1 MANPK
6 AVVDSGV
13 STVRRKRPFLDHTI
27 RAWSRYQADGGDRLA
42 ASVTYF
48 GFLSFFPLVALAF
61 SIAGFV
67 VDAYP
72 DAQQKLTE
80 QINNFLPGLADKLD
94 VASIGN
100 AKVATGII
108 GLAGLLFAGLG
119 WIDALREAVR
129 AIWHHNVKA
138 GNFVVKKLVDI
149 GVLAGL
155 GLTLTVSVGVTGV
168 SSAAMTWFLD
178 QLGLGDNSVAR
189 VGLRVVGIILA
200 LLVDFAVFL
209 YLFTRLP
216 RLKTPFR
223 RVAKG
228 AMLGAVGLEILKVV
242 GSLLVSRTTNN
253 PVYGAFAVVVGLLI
267 WINLV
272 SRFMLFTAAWTVT
285 APYDTDVPPSGT
297 ASPEAARAA
306 GIPEE
311 YADTDPDHVPT
322 AAGDGAPAPLAAAIQ
337 GQVPPQDEAEGRTD
351 ERAERDRAGRGQVPV
366 PTDSDG
372 TDEGSD
378 GERTASRDGA
388 SARGGSGPILG
399 ATSGGQHRRPAR
411 RVAQSA
417 DDSGT
422 YPDDPHDGK
431 ERTAAGHPRMVAS
444 EASLRTVNR
453 VSAGVVLAGAA
464 TAAAYGAKILRGS
477 RGD

>member
-1 MANPK
+1 MQNPK
-6 AVVDSGV
+6 VAAESGV
-13 STVRRKRPFLDHTI
+13 ATVRRRRPFVDHMI
-27 RAWSRYQADGGDRLA
+27 RAFSRYQADGGDRLA

-48 GFLSFFPLVALAF
+48 GFLSFFPLIALAF

-72 DAQQKLTE
+72 DAQNKLTE

-94 VASIGN
+94 VTTIGN
-100 AKVATGII
+100 AKVATGIV

-155 GLTLTVSVGVTGV
+155 GLTLLASVLVTGV

-178 QLGLGDNSVAR
+178 LVGLANNSIAR
-189 VGLRVVGIILA
+189 VGLRGVGIALA
-200 LLVDFAVFL
+200 LAVDFAVFL

-216 RLKTPFR
+216 RLNTPFK
-223 RVAKG
+223 RVMKG
-228 AMLGAVGLEILKVV
+228 ALLGAVGLEILKVV
-242 GSLLVSRTTNN
+242 GSILVARTTNN

-297 ASPEAARAA
+297 ADPESARAA
-306 GIPEE
+306 GIPEQ
-311 YADTDPDHVPT
+311 YADHDPDNPPT
-322 AAGDGAPAPLAAAIQ
+322 TAGDGAPAPLAAAIQ
-337 GQVPPQDEAEGRTD
+337 GQTPPQDQAEGRVD
-351 ERAERDRAGRGQVPV
+351 QRADRDRAGGEQAPTAEGPADDPAADEPYPQERPAAPLRRASGADEHTSGARSEANRGEANRSEATGQV
-366 PTDSDG
+366 
-372 TDEGSD
+372 
-378 GERTASRDGA
+378 
-388 SARGGSGPILG
+388 
-399 ATSGGQHRRPAR
+399 
-411 RVAQSA
+411 
-417 DDSGT
+417 
-422 YPDDPHDGK
+422 
-431 ERTAAGHPRMVAS
+431 RMVAS
-444 EASLRTVNR
+444 EASLRTAGRVRNR
-453 VSAGVVLAGAA
+453 VVLAGAA
-464 TAAAYGAKILRGS
+464 TAALYGAKMLRDS
-477 RGD
+477 RSEDD

>member
-1 MANPK
+1 MANAK
-6 AVVDSGV
+6 NAVQSGV
-13 STVRRKRPFLDHTI
+13 TTVRQKRPFVDHMV

-42 ASVTYF
+42 AAVTYF

-72 DAQQKLTE
+72 DAQQKVVE
-80 QINNFLPGLADKLD
+80 QINSFLPGLADKLD

-108 GLAGLLFAGLG
+108 GLAGLLWAGLG

-138 GNFVVKKLVDI
+138 GNFVVKKLADV

-155 GLTLTVSVGVTGV
+155 GLTLIASVAVTGV

-178 QLGLGDNSVAR
+178 AVNLENSSLAK
-189 VGLRVVGIILA
+189 VGLRVVGIALA
-200 LLVDFAVFL
+200 LLVDFAVFVF
-209 YLFTRLP
+209 LFTRLP

-228 AMLGAVGLEILKVV
+228 ALLGAVGFEILKVV
-242 GSLLVSRTTNN
+242 GSILVSRTTNN
-253 PVYGAFAVVVGLLI
+253 PVYGTFAVVVGLLI

-272 SRFMLFTAAWTVT
+272 SRFMLLTAAWTVT

-297 ASPEAARAA
+297 ASPEAAREA
-306 GIPEE
+306 GIPEQ
-311 YADTDPDHVPT
+311 YADHDPDNVPT
-322 AAGDGAPAPLAAAIQ
+322 TVGDGAPAPLAAALQ
-337 GQVPPQDEAEGRTD
+337 GQTPPQDQAEGRVD
-351 ERAERDRAGRGQVPV
+351 QRPDRDRAGGSQVPV
-366 PTDSDG
+366 DDRNPGDQTDS
-372 TDEGSD
+372 
-378 GERTASRDGA
+378 AA
-388 SARGGSGPILG
+388 
-399 ATSGGQHRRPAR
+399 
-411 RVAQSA
+411 V
-417 DDSGT
+417 
-422 YPDDPHDGK
+422 YPDDPTGHRESTQRPARQPGSHRKPSQSQQPANGQEGHGQD
-431 ERTAAGHPRMVAS
+431 EPSPTIREGHPRMVAS

-453 VSAGVVLAGAA
+453 VGAGVMLASAA
-464 TAAAYGAKILRGS
+464 TAAVYGAKMLRES
-477 RGD
+477 RGDD

>member
-1 MANPK
+1 MGNPIAAAQTGVK
-6 AVVDSGV
+6 AV
-13 STVRRKRPFLDHTI
+13 RARRPFVDHMV
-27 RAWSRYQADGGDRLA
+27 RAFSRYQADGGDRLA

-48 GFLSFFPLVALAF
+48 GFLSFFPLIALAF

-72 DAQQKLTE
+72 DAQRELAE
-80 QINNFLPGLADKLD
+80 QINSFLPGLSDKLD
-94 VASIGN
+94 VTTIGN
-100 AKVATGII
+100 AKVATGLL

-119 WIDALREAVR
+119 WVDALREAVR
-129 AIWHHNVKA
+129 TIWHHNVKA

-155 GLTLTVSVGVTGV
+155 GLTLLASVAVTGV

-178 QLGLGDNSVAR
+178 LVGLEDNSVAR
-189 VGLRVVGIILA
+189 VGLRVVGLVLA

-216 RLKTPFR
+216 RLNTPFK
-223 RVAKG
+223 RVFKG
-228 AMLGAVGLEILKVV
+228 ALLGAVGLEILKVV

-297 ASPEAARAA
+297 ADPETAKAA

-311 YADTDPDHVPT
+311 YADHDPDDVPT
-322 AAGDGAPAPLAAAIQ
+322 TVGDGAPAPLAAALQ
-337 GQVPPQDEAEGRTD
+337 GATPPQDQAEGQVD
-351 ERAERDRAGRGQVPV
+351 ERAERDRAGGDQQPV
-366 PTDSDG
+366 PRGADDTRSADTRPHNPRADDTDADDDPYPSEQTAGDRRSDG
-372 TDEGSD
+372 
-378 GERTASRDGA
+378 
-388 SARGGSGPILG
+388 
-399 ATSGGQHRRPAR
+399 
-411 RVAQSA
+411 QSA
-417 DDSGT
+417 LD
-422 YPDDPHDGK
+422 
-431 ERTAAGHPRMVAS
+431 HPSMVAS
-444 EASLRTVNR
+444 PTALRTSSR
-453 VSAGVVLAGAA
+453 ITTGAMLAG
-464 TAAAYGAKILRGS
+464 
-477 RGD
+477 

>member
-1 MANPK
+1 MGNPI
-6 AVVDSGV
+6 AAAQTGV
-13 STVRRKRPFLDHTI
+13 KTVRARRPFVDHMV
-27 RAWSRYQADGGDRLA
+27 RAFSRYQADGGDRLA

-48 GFLSFFPLVALAF
+48 GFLSFFPLIALAF
-61 SIAGFV
+61 SVAGFV

-72 DAQQKLTE
+72 DAQQKLAE
-80 QINNFLPGLADKLD
+80 EINSFLPGLSDKLD
-94 VASIGN
+94 VTTIGN

-129 AIWHHNVKA
+129 TIWHHNVKA

-155 GLTLTVSVGVTGV
+155 GLTLLASVAVTGV

-178 QLGLGDNSVAR
+178 LVGLEDNSVAR
-189 VGLRVVGIILA
+189 IGLRVVGLALA
-200 LLVDFAVFL
+200 LLVDLAVFL

-216 RLKTPFR
+216 RLNTPLR
-223 RVAKG
+223 RVFKG
-228 AMLGAVGLEILKVV
+228 ALLGAVGLEILKVA

-297 ASPEAARAA
+297 ADPEAAKAA

-311 YADTDPDHVPT
+311 YADHDPDDVPT
-322 AAGDGAPAPLAAAIQ
+322 TVGDGAPAPLAAALQ
-337 GQVPPQDEAEGRTD
+337 GATPPQDQAEGQVD
-351 ERAERDRAGRGQVPV
+351 ERAERDRAGGQQQPV
-366 PTDSDG
+366 QRAG
-372 TDEGSD
+372 NAGS
-378 GERTASRDGA
+378 ADGA
-388 SARGGSGPILG
+388 GGED
-399 ATSGGQHRRPAR
+399 
-411 RVAQSA
+411 A
-417 DDSGT
+417 DNP
-422 YPDDPHDGK
+422 YPSEQYG
-431 ERTAAGHPRMVAS
+431 AGHPSTGHPSTGHPPLVAS
-444 EASLRTVNR
+444 STALRTSSR
-453 VSAGVVLAGAA
+453 VTTGAMLAGA
-464 TAAAYGAKILRGS
+464 
-477 RGD
+477 